1 MNHGA
6 NTGGMDPDHAQVQE
20 RTLRVRVRGVVQGV
34 GLRPLVWR
42 IATEEGLKGYVTNDG
57 SGVLILASGPS
68 SALGRMLDRIGSEA
82 PALARI
88 EAVET
93 EEVVATTRFEGF
105 SIRASEAGEN
115 RTRVT
120 SDASICEEC
129 LAEIRDP
136 TQRRYRY
143 PFANCTQ
150 CGPRFSIVTEVPY
163 DRART
168 TMAAFPMCKA
178 CRAEYENPA
187 DRRFHAQPIA
197 CADCGPRV
205 WLEYPEGAPCP
216 VEQPENADVLEV
228 AAKLLRSGFI
238 LAIRGLGGFHLACD
252 ATNAEAV
259 SRLRA
264 RKRRFGKPFA
274 LMARS
279 IDVIRRHCSVSDQEA
294 ALLASAPTPIVVLKA
309 DGPEALPDALAPG
322 LDSLGFMLPYTPLHV
337 LLMEGMDQPL
347 VMTSGNLSNEPQVT
361 VAGEARQR
369 LGAIADA
376 ILMHDREI
384 ANRIDDSVARV
395 VGGEPRMLRVARGY
409 APAVFPLPPGFGGAP
424 DLLAYGGEL
433 KSTFCMLK
441 DGAAVLSQ
449 HQGDL
454 EDVATFDD
462 FRHNLRLYQEVYDH
476 RPRLLAADMHPEYVS
491 AKLAREASV
500 AMRLPLEEVQH
511 HHAHVA
517 SCMAENGLPLDTPAV
532 LGVAIDGLGF
542 GSDGSIWGG
551 EFLLANYRTS
561 RRIGSFAQVPM
572 LGGVQSILQ
581 PWRSTYAHLRAAL
594 GWSKV
599 VARYSELELVRAL
612 GSMPLAILDQMAAR
626 GVNSPLASSCGRL
639 FDAVAAAVGI
649 CRDKVTFEGQG
660 AMELEARSEAWI
672 LGTRDPESPYPF
684 AVFGPTEARHG
695 VLNPAP
701 MWAALL
707 DDLQENRPIGQ
718 IGARFHLGLA
728 AGICE
733 MVRRVHET
741 LRGAEAPVGV
751 ILTGGCFQNRVL
763 FDRVSSGLAAD
774 GFRVWSHSRLPA
786 NDGGLSLG
794 QAAVAA
800 ARWLDAGPA

>member
-1 MNHGA
+1 MSRRA
-6 NTGGMDPDHAQVQE
+6 LPDGMTPDDPLGRA
-20 RTLRVRVRGVVQGV
+20 RAFRIRVRGVVQGV
-34 GLRPLVWR
+34 GFRPMVWR
-42 IATEEGLKGYVTNDG
+42 IATEEGLEGHVTNDG
-57 SGVLILASGPS
+57 AGVLILACGPVVS
-68 SALGRMLDRIGSEA
+68 VSRMMERIQSEA

-93 EEVVATTRFEGF
+93 EEVAEFTGPEGF
-105 SIRASEAGEN
+105 SIHTSETGEN

-120 SDASICEEC
+120 ADASICEEC
-129 LAEIRDP
+129 LAEITDP
-136 TQRRYRY
+136 KQRRYRY

-168 TMAAFPMCKA
+168 TMAAFPMCEA

-205 WLEYPEGAPCP
+205 WLEYSEGTQCP
-216 VEQPENADVLEV
+216 VQDDGDADVLQV
-228 AAKLLRSGFI
+228 AAKLLRSGSI

-264 RKRRFGKPFA
+264 RKKRFGKPFA

-279 IDVIRRHCSVSDQEA
+279 IDVIRRHCTVSPQEA
-294 ALLASAPTPIVVLKA
+294 ALLSSAPTPIVVLKA

-361 VAGEARQR
+361 VAGEARHR
-369 LGAIADA
+369 LGGIADA

-409 APAVFPLPPGFGGAP
+409 APAVFPLPPGFDGAP

-433 KSTFCMLK
+433 KSTFCLLK

-454 EDVATFDD
+454 EDAATFDD
-462 FRHNLRLYQEVYDH
+462 FRHNLRLYQEMYDH
-476 RPRLLAADMHPEYVS
+476 RPRLLVADMHPEYVS
-491 AKLAREASV
+491 AKLAREAATV
-500 AMRLPLEEVQH
+500 AQLPLEEVQH

-517 SCMAENGLPLDTPAV
+517 SCMAENGLPLDTRAV

-542 GSDGSIWGG
+542 GDDGSIWGG
-551 EFLLANYRTS
+551 EFLIANYRTS
-561 RRIGSFAQVPM
+561 RRVASFSKVPM

-581 PWRSTYAHLRAAL
+581 PWRSTYAHLCAAL
-594 GWSKV
+594 GWSEV
-599 VARYSELELVRAL
+599 RARYPELELVQAL
-612 GSMPLAILDQMAAR
+612 QAKPLAILDQMAVR

-649 CRDKVTFEGQG
+649 CRDQVTFEGQG
-660 AMELEARSEAWI
+660 AMELEARAEAWM
-672 LGTRDPESPYPF
+672 LHRREPEIPYPF
-684 AVFGPTEARHG
+684 AVFGPAEARQG
-695 VLNPAP
+695 LLDPTP
-701 MWAALL
+701 MWNSLL
-707 DDLQENRPIGQ
+707 DDLQDKRPIGQ

-728 AGICE
+728 TAICA
-733 MVRRVHET
+733 MVRRIHEEFAGHEP
-741 LRGAEAPVGV
+741 LDGV

-763 FDRVSSGLAAD
+763 HEQVSSELTTD
-774 GFRVWSHSRLPA
+774 GFRLWSHARLPA
-786 NDGGLSLG
+786 NDGGLALG
-794 QAAVAA
+794 QAAIAA
-800 ARWLDAGPA
+800 ARWLDVGRA